1 MRGAGRVTLSIPA
14 YPGQVAKWTG
24 EWLSTSLRGA
34 EDNDTELPRWRGER
48 FGLPESGVDSVA
60 TGGSR
65 VLALVIDLVLASLL
79 TSLFFRPNFQD
90 PALMQSYNLWSVCV
104 WAVITIVPVS
114 FFSFT
119 AGMAVVGIR
128 VARLDGATMVGAWRA
143 LVRAALTFLIIPAAI
158 RNGDGRSWLDRLTN
172 TVVVRMR

>member
-1 MRGAGRVTLSIPA
+1 MAR
-14 YPGQVAKWTG
+14 WTG
-24 EWLSTSLRGA
+24 DWLSTLQGA
-34 EDNDTELPRWRGER
+34 GTDDTELPRWRGER
-48 FGLPESGVDSVA
+48 FGLPESGIGSVA

-65 VLALVIDLVLASLL
+65 AVALIIDLVLASLL

-90 PALMQSYNLWSVCV
+90 SALMQSYNLWSVCV

-119 AGMAVVGIR
+119 PGMAVMGIR
-128 VARLDGATMVGAWRA
+128 VARLDGATMVGVWRA
-143 LVRAALTFLIIPAAI
+143 LVRAALTFLIIPAAV
-158 RNGDGRSWLDRLTN
+158 RNVDGRSWLDRLTV